1 MIYFDQ
7 AASSFPKPPGVVE
20 AVTQAITEYGA
31 NPGRGGHAL
40 SRKAT
45 EVIDETRKRLSVFFD
60 SSDPQKVLFL
70 PSATAGLNQAIK
82 GFPFQEGDHVITT
95 TFEHN
100 AVRRPLEDVKKNKN
114 LQITYINPLGEGI
127 IEEVLGEV
135 IQSNT
140 KLLIL
145 NHASNLTGDILPI
158 DTMIHV
164 AKSKGIKV
172 LLDASQTAGVIP
184 ISMKDDQIDMLAIPG
199 HKGLLGPQGI
209 GVLIVEGEIPLRPL
223 IHGGTGKHS
232 ESIEQPTVWP
242 EQYESGTLNTPGIAG
257 LNASIKAIEEWGME
271 EIVSRETILLERC
284 VKGLNDL
291 EGVIVYGSKDLQ
303 SRVGV
308 IAFNIDGVSSQE
320 VTMILDQHYEICV
333 RGGIHCTPL
342 SHESMNTME
351 NGGAVRVSFGPYN
364 TMEEVD
370 QFLRA
375 IEEIKVGLQGGF

>member
-7 AASSFPKPPGVVE
+7 AASSFPKPAGVVE
-20 AVTQAITEYGA
+20 AVTQALTEYGA

-45 EVIDETRKRLSVFFD
+45 EIIDETRNRLSAFFD
-60 SSDPQKVLFL
+60 SSDPEKVLLL

-100 AVRRPLEDVKKNKN
+100 AVRRPLEAIKKNKN
-114 LQITYINPLGEGI
+114 LQITYINPLGEGN
-127 IEEVLGEV
+127 IEQVLGEV

-158 DTMIHV
+158 HSMIRV

-172 LLDASQTAGVIP
+172 LLDASQTAGILP
-184 ISMKDDQIDMLAIPG
+184 ISMKEEQIDMLAIPG

-209 GVLIVEGEIPLRPL
+209 GVLIVEGDISLLPL
-223 IHGGTGKHS
+223 IHGGTGKYS
-232 ESIEQPTVWP
+232 ESVEQPPVWP

-271 EIVSRETILLERC
+271 EIVSRETLLLDRC
-284 VKGLNDL
+284 LHGLDSI
-291 EGVIVYGSKDLQ
+291 EGVTVYGSKDLQ

-308 IAFNIDGVSSQE
+308 IAFNIDGVSAQE

-333 RGGIHCTPL
+333 RGGLHCTPL
-342 SHESMNTME
+342 SHEAINTIE
-351 NGGAVRVSFGPYN
+351 EGGAVRVSFGPYN
-364 TMEEVD
+364 TIEEVD